1 MTFQKRISPESPP
14 ILTTNQEETA
24 AIWTLVLSAVQIPH
38 QIFHRNHIWQ
48 LFVSADRELRAIHEL
63 ESYFAENKDWPPRR
77 PMPNHEFTPLLQPPT
92 LLLIG
97 ALILFYSITGPWDNE
112 SIWFMQGAGN
122 ADDILLKGEWWRL
135 LTALTLHADTVH
147 LLSNCL
153 IGGWL
158 VHSFCLLTGNG
169 LGLASLLLAAGCGN
183 LINVL
188 IHQSSYQ
195 FVGFSTA
202 VFAVIGML
210 AVLTHQGRK
219 RFTGAHILIPLMA
232 GAALLAALG
241 SSGEHTDLGAHFFGL
256 LCGLLSGYLLSLEP
270 LQRLR
275 HPFFFQSLCFILFF
289 SLLIGCWMR
298 ALQP

>member
-1 MTFQKRISPESPP
+1 MDSHSTFPSDHL

-24 AIWTLVLSAVQIPH
+24 LIWSLVLSAVQIPH
-38 QIFHRNHIWQ
+38 HIHHADDHWQ
-48 LFVSADRELRAIHEL
+48 LQVAANMELRALHEI
-63 ESYFAENKDWPPRR
+63 ESYFAENKNWPPAPPR
-77 PMPNHEFTPLLQPPT
+77 PDTDFTPLLQPPT

-97 ALILFYSITGPWDNE
+97 ALILFFTVTGPWE
-112 SIWFMQGAGN
+112 KQSFWFIQGAGDG
-122 ADDILLKGEWWRL
+122 ARILEDNEWWRL

-158 VHSFCLLTGNG
+158 IHFFCRLTGTGMG
-169 LGLASLLLAAGCGN
+169 LCSLLLTAGFAN
-183 LINVL
+183 FINVF
-188 IHQSSYQ
+188 IHGPEHQ

-210 AVLTHQGRK
+210 ATLSHKSRK
-219 RFTGAHILIPLMA
+219 NFTGAHFLIPIMA

-241 SSGEHTDLGAHFFGL
+241 SSGEHTDLGAHLFGL
-256 LCGLLSGYLLSLEP
+256 LCGLVAGHILGHKP
-270 LQRLR
+270 LTDLR
-275 HPFFFQSLCFILFF
+275 HSLIFQSLSFLLFLTLLVGSWIL
-289 SLLIGCWMR
+289 